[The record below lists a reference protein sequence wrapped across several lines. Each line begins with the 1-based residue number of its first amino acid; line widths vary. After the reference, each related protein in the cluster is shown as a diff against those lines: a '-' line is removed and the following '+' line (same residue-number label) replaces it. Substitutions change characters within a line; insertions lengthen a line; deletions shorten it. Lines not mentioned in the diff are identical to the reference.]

1 MAMAGE
7 DKRAIRGIISD
18 LDGVLYR
25 GDQPIAESVEAF
37 KAWHAR
43 GVPYAFVTNNA
54 TKSAAQFAAKLQ
66 RMGVPTTAAQV
77 FNAVSATAS
86 LMQQRWR
93 KGTRVF
99 AIGEAPLFEAI
110 EESGFTLAGDDA
122 EVVVLGF
129 DYALN
134 YDKLRTAVRAALNGA
149 SVVVTNPDLLTPA
162 DDGLEPCVGVL
173 AAAVTAAVPAVEPIV
188 VGKPQ
193 PFMVEAA
200 LAHVG
205 TDKSETIM
213 IGDQVATDII
223 AGQRAGIRSFLVAT
237 GLPHAPVAGVTP
249 DRVIASLRDLID
261 EVGRP

>member
-1 MAMAGE
+1 MAVAGD

-25 GDQPIAESVEAF
+25 GDQPIVESVEAF

-54 TKSAAQFAAKLQ
+54 TKSAAQFAAKLE

-86 LMQQRWR
+86 LMQQRWP

-110 EESGFTLAGDDA
+110 EASGFTLAGDDA

-129 DYALN
+129 DYALS

-149 SVVVTNPDLLTPA
+149 SVVMTNPDLLTPA
-162 DDGLEPCVGVL
+162 DDGFEPCVGVL
-173 AAAVTAAVPAVEPIV
+173 AAAVTAAVPSAVPIV
-188 VGKPQ
+188 VGKPE

-213 IGDQVATDII
+213 IGDQVATDVI
-223 AGQRAGIRSFLVAT
+223 AGQRAGVRSFLVAT
-237 GLPHAPVAGVTP
+237 GLPHTPVAGVTP
-249 DRVIASLRDLID
+249 DRVIASLRDLVD
-261 EVGRP
+261 EVGVT

>member
-1 MAMAGE
+1 MAVAGD

-54 TKSAAQFAAKLQ
+54 TKSAAQFAAKLE

-86 LMQQRWR
+86 LMQQRWQ

-110 EESGFTLAGDDA
+110 EASGFTLAGDDA

-129 DYALN
+129 DYALT

-149 SVVVTNPDLLTPA
+149 TVVVTNPDMLTPA
-162 DDGLEPCVGVL
+162 DDGFEPCVGVL
-173 AAAVTAAVPAVEPIV
+173 AAAVTAAVPAVVPIV

-205 TDKSETIM
+205 TDASETIM

-223 AGQRAGIRSFLVAT
+223 AGQRAGVRSFLVAT

-261 EVGRP
+261 EVGVT